1 MTTIEKANGQGL
13 NKSQYKNKVF
23 TPKEMI
29 DYSDGG
35 IVSKELIHTQA
46 GSVTL
51 FSFDEGQQLSE
62 HSAPFD
68 AMVTVI
74 DGEPEIFIDGV
85 AHYPKAGDHACQP
98 STCCQC
104 EDTVQNDVDDDWRIN
119 GYGKVY

>member
-74 DGEPEIFIDGV
+74 DGEPEIFID
-85 AHYPKAGDHACQP
+85 
-98 STCCQC
+98 
-104 EDTVQNDVDDDWRIN
+104 
-119 GYGKVY
+119 

>member
-35 IVSKELIHTQA
+35 IVSKELIHTRA

-74 DGEPEIFIDGV
+74 DGV
-85 AHYPKAGDHACQP
+85 AHYPKAGDVLIMPANHPHAVNAK
-98 STCCQC
+98 TRFKMML
-104 EDTVQNDVDDDWRIN
+104 TMI
-119 GYGKVY
+119 GG

>member
-62 HSAPFD
+62 HSAPLMANRRFSLM
-68 AMVTVI
+68 AWHIIPRQVM
-74 DGEPEIFIDGV
+74 
-85 AHYPKAGDHACQP
+85 YL
-98 STCCQC
+98 
-104 EDTVQNDVDDDWRIN
+104 
-119 GYGKVY
+119 

>member
-46 GSVTL
+46 VSLCFLLTRGSSCRST
-51 FSFDEGQQLSE
+51 
-62 HSAPFD
+62 
-68 AMVTVI
+68 
-74 DGEPEIFIDGV
+74 
-85 AHYPKAGDHACQP
+85 AHHLMR
-98 STCCQC
+98 
-104 EDTVQNDVDDDWRIN
+104 W
-119 GYGKVY
+119 